1 MATNATKKEKKEVLT
16 DKDNPSLC
24 EIGGQIR
31 LRVFEDFSVEKE
43 LPKWVR
49 FKAEWDKLVKDIGVY
64 DSTTESELENKVKNL
79 KNKTKEE

>member
-1 MATNATKKEKKEVLT
+1 MATNETKNGKKEVLT

-43 LPKWVR
+43 
-49 FKAEWDKLVKDIGVY
+49 DK
-64 DSTTESELENKVKNL
+64 
-79 KNKTKEE
+79 